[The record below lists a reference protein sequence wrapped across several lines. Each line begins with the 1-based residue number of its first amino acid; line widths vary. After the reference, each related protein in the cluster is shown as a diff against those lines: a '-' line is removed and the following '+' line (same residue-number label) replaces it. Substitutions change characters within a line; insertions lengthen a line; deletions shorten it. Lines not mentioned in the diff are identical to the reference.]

1 MYFHLHD
8 IRRINNQHNW
18 TDSELSRHSSR
29 WKGNTLY
36 GHHYWRNERI
46 KRRLEI
52 EEHRSAPIVPGI
64 VSDSDSDS
72 KSDSDSDS
80 NSASVITIGSS
91 TSSRLS
97 SISVAPILIID
108 NEPKEHPSI
117 TLSRLW
123 NLENSRIQRAWK
135 QRAEQLNK
143 IKIPGLVNEIP
154 RPIELKNKKEIICIT
169 LQNNWNICCKKFLR
183 ALQSKQSKHSM
194 KVLQLGQERVMYA
207 KKAYVTLYVTPLLI
221 EALFGKK
228 YSLVPHETIVYQ
240 SKHMIVIHFFS
251 VEHLNQILQL
261 AGDCPGSVHKSD
273 KTFQLAGKVEYT
285 ENGEDKTGYILHES
299 TTHYQVIRLDQSI
312 FNIRKP
318 TYTLDRLSYHE
329 NGEVLCYDLSQSLEV
344 VAENDDMSAQP
355 SYYLGN
361 QHGIELT
368 WIYPVRIL
376 VTKNGKNNFR
386 LLGNYYVRGDD
397 GAIDELLSSCELNIF
412 LYCVLLKHYHE
423 RIGQIIAVKL
433 KYRYYICCYKNVWRS
448 FCFLCFCVPCLAW
461 KIYQFQVHICY
472 MFVSLLELGILLERG
487 NKNFLS
493 FLPSYHCH
501 LLLNKLYIL
510 QLS

>member
-1 MYFHLHD
+1 M
-8 IRRINNQHNW
+8 
-18 TDSELSRHSSR
+18 
-29 WKGNTLY
+29 
-36 GHHYWRNERI
+36 
-46 KRRLEI
+46 
-52 EEHRSAPIVPGI
+52 APV
-64 VSDSDSDS
+64 
-72 KSDSDSDS
+72 
-80 NSASVITIGSS
+80 
-91 TSSRLS
+91 
-97 SISVAPILIID
+97 LIID

-117 TLSRLW
+117 TLSRQW
-123 NLENSRIQRAWK
+123 NLENSCIQRAWK
-135 QRAEQLNK
+135 RRAERLNK
-143 IKIPGLVNEIP
+143 IAIPGLVNEIP
-154 RPIELKNKKEIICIT
+154 RPIELKDKKEIICNT
-169 LQNNWNICCKKFLR
+169 LQHNWNICRKKFRR
-183 ALQSKQSKHSM
+183 ALRSKQSKHSM
-194 KVLQLGQERVMYA
+194 KVLTFGQERVMRA

-221 EALFGKK
+221 EALFGEK
-228 YSLVPHETIVYQ
+228 YSLVPRKAIVYQ
-240 SKHMIVIHFFS
+240 SKHMIVMHFFS
-251 VEHLNQILQL
+251 VERLNQILQL

-344 VAENDDMSAQP
+344 VAANDDTSAQP

-376 VTKNGKNNFR
+376 VTKNGENNFR

-412 LYCVLLKHYHE
+412 VYCVLLKHYHE
-423 RIGQIIAVKL
+423 RIGQIIGVKL

-461 KIYQFQVHICY
+461 KRFQVPVY
-472 MFVSLLELGILLERG
+472 MFHKFLLVLVKDNLSKRDSR
-487 NKNFLS
+487 NFL
-493 FLPSYHCH
+493 FCYQGHR
-501 LLLNKLYIL
+501 LLLLRSIL
-510 QLS
+510 